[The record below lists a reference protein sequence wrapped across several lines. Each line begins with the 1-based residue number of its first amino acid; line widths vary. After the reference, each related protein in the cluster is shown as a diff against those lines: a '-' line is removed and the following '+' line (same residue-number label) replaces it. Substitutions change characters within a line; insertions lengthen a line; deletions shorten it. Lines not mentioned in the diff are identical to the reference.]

1 MQRFLTDILNDP
13 PYHLARIANLLLL
26 VCVVLLGTIF
36 LFRTDKHDIT
46 LNLSLGSEEEV
57 FEKGEAQLAARSTV
71 KLYPLVEIGQA
82 LEKGDTIFAEIP
94 FLQYQEMSNWVK
106 QLKQGKLMP
115 TKEMLNKYPLPADIK
130 EKMVDLA
137 KQDATSKRVSNN
149 KFNLEDADRMIRVKD
164 QITLLEQE
172 VRDLEKSIPLF
183 EALVKTKIA
192 KFFNE
197 RERYEREEISLEQL
211 NKEKEKELD
220 AKRDLRL
227 RKEQL
232 KTAKGR
238 LYEFNSE
245 LKKLLKNV
253 KIPKQKVTQDLIPF
267 EQDLSRSIIEFLDE
281 QVVLSKLRGKVA
293 TLGELDNVQ
302 EQDTLFV
309 LDGSMVK
316 KSRSKSIIV
325 DANTADVKRISL
337 NSISNIILKDGSTVK
352 GIVKEFIDDTQETG
366 SLLRIDA
373 EEEVSYVD
381 IEEIVLPAKNI
392 NFIEKVLQNF

>member
-106 QLKQGKLMP
+106 QLKQGKLIP

-137 KQDATSKRVSNN
+137 KQDAASKRVSNN